1 MPVQKLKKLTY
12 ILLGWLCITLGV
24 VGAFLPILPTTPFL
38 ILALWLF
45 DRSSPRFHSMLLNNR
60 WVGGSLRQWQE
71 SKTISSKTRGRAIA
85 MILLTFSVSV
95 YLVKHTWQLQIMLI
109 ALCILLL
116 VLLTRIR
123 IQEHQ

>member
-12 ILLGWLCITLGV
+12 IILGWLCITLGV

-71 SKTISSKTRGRAIA
+71 SKTISSKTRSRAIA

-95 YLVKHTWQLQIMLI
+95 YLVKHTWQLQIMLV